1 MASPAQDKASKSSA
15 IPRKTSR
22 RVTWGRLSLGVVAVL
37 VYCIPQFEITR
48 NALNSV
54 ITSRVNQ
61 FVPFDGIADSL
72 GLSSLGGHSSGKNPC
87 NSRLSAWIE
96 DEAALS
102 WKKIFEQTGPAAGAL
117 EGFVIASPSTK
128 DPDYLYTWT
137 RDSAIVTSAILEKLL
152 RTGDTALEASLRL
165 YAYSQKSLQ
174 RVCNPSGCFENGMHG
189 LGEPKYNVDG
199 TAFTGPWGRPQRDG
213 PALRAITLVG
223 FADYLLQRGTPQDI
237 AFVKEHLYASD
248 MPAESVIKAD
258 LEYVARYWKEHSF
271 DLWEEIDGH
280 HFFTYI
286 ASLRALSGGAALATK
301 LGDTNAA
308 AFYSAQATQIEEDLH
323 SFVSMKNGVVLAY
336 KEPKQF
342 NRTGLDAAVPLGVLV
357 SGAQGA
363 SDWGPASDHILATLK
378 AYVDSF
384 RDEYKINKGE
394 KKLAVATG
402 RYAEDVYDGIGVS
415 IGNPWYLTTLSVSH
429 AIARALQYYTSTQSP
444 IWINHINKPFW
455 AQFDDKIH
463 SGEVL
468 THKDKR

>member
-1 MASPAQDKASKSSA
+1 MDD
-15 IPRKTSR
+15 
-22 RVTWGRLSLGVVAVL
+22 V
-37 VYCIPQFEITR
+37 
-48 NALNSV
+48 
-54 ITSRVNQ
+54 
-61 FVPFDGIADSL
+61 GIA
-72 GLSSLGGHSSGKNPC
+72 GWVGSSTKKNPC
-87 NSRLSAWIE
+87 NSTLSSWID

-102 WKKIFEQTGPAAGAL
+102 WRKIFEQTGPAAGAL

-137 RDSAIVTSAILEKLL
+137 RDSAIVTSAVLEKLL

-174 RVCNPSGCFENGMHG
+174 RVCNPSGCFEDGMHG

-213 PALRAITLVG
+213 PALRAITLIG
-223 FADYLLQRGTPQDI
+223 FADYLLQRGTPQDV
-237 AFVKEHLYASD
+237 AFVNKHLYIPD

-286 ASLRALSGGAALATK
+286 ASLSALSRGAALATK
-301 LGDTNAA
+301 LNDARAA
-308 AFYSAQATQIEEDLH
+308 QYYSAQALQIELELR
-323 SFVSMKNGVVLAY
+323 SFISLQDGVILGY

-342 NRTGLDAAVPLGVLV
+342 NRTGLDAAVPLGVLI
-357 SGAQGA
+357 SGAQG
-363 SDWGPASDHILATLK
+363 SEQFGPASDHVLATLK

-384 RDEYKINKGE
+384 RDEYKINQGE

-402 RYAEDVYDGIGVS
+402 RYA
-415 IGNPWYLTTLSVSH
+415 
-429 AIARALQYYTSTQSP
+429 
-444 IWINHINKPFW
+444 
-455 AQFDDKIH
+455 
-463 SGEVL
+463 
-468 THKDKR
+468 